1 MFAFIIRR
9 LWQMIPT
16 MLGVMLLVFVLF
28 NWVGGDPTFILE
40 GKRLTPEMLANI
52 RVQLG
57 LDKSLPEQFL
67 LFVKQVL
74 TYDFGNSWA
83 TQQSVSGTLANRVGP
98 SLTLAGSLLV
108 LELLTALPIAVAVAY
123 FRGTL
128 TDRLV
133 TMICTVAMSVSSLVY
148 IIVGQYQLAFVMDL
162 FPVMGW
168 DDNSL
173 AANLLVYLPLPLIL
187 GILVALA
194 PSVRFYRSFVVEELN
209 HDYVR
214 TARAKGLPE
223 SRVLFK
229 HVLRN
234 ALIPVV
240 TNITMSLPFLMLGS
254 MLLERFFGIPGMGN
268 ELLNAVDKS
277 DFPVIKAITITIA
290 AAAMVFNL
298 LADVLYKWIDP
309 RVQLK

>member
-67 LFVKQVL
+67 LFVKQVF

-83 TQQSVSGTLANRVGP
+83 TQQSVSGTLVNRVGP
-98 SLTLAGSLLV
+98 SLTFGRQSACAGAADRAAHCRRRRLFPRHADRPPGHHDLHGGDV
-108 LELLTALPIAVAVAY
+108 GEL
-123 FRGTL
+123 
-128 TDRLV
+128 
-133 TMICTVAMSVSSLVY
+133 LVY

-173 AANLLVYLPLPLIL
+173 ATNLLVYLPLPLIL

-194 PSVRFYRSFVVEELN
+194 LACAS
-209 HDYVR
+209 
-214 TARAKGLPE
+214 TA
-223 SRVLFK
+223 
-229 HVLRN
+229 
-234 ALIPVV
+234 ALWW
-240 TNITMSLPFLMLGS
+240 
-254 MLLERFFGIPGMGN
+254 
-268 ELLNAVDKS
+268 KS
-277 DFPVIKAITITIA
+277 
-290 AAAMVFNL
+290 
-298 LADVLYKWIDP
+298 
-309 RVQLK
+309 

>member
-1 MFAFIIRR
+1 MFAYVIRR

-40 GKRLTPEMLANI
+40 GKRLTPEMMANF
-52 RVQLG
+52 RAQMG
-57 LDKSLPEQFL
+57 LDKSVPEQFW

-83 TQQSVSGTLANRVGP
+83 TQHSVTHTLANRVGP
-98 SLTLAGSLLV
+98 SLMLAGSLLL
-108 LELLTALPIAVAVAY
+108 LELFTALPIAVAVAY
-123 FRGTL
+123 FRGGL
-128 TDRLV
+128 TDRMV
-133 TMICTVAMSVSSLVY
+133 TLICTVAMSVSSLVY
-148 IIVGQYQLAFVMDL
+148 IIVGQYQLGFALDW

-168 DDNSL
+168 DDDSMV
-173 AANLLVYLPLPLIL
+173 ANLFVYLPLPLLL
-187 GILVALA
+187 GLLVSLA
-194 PSVRFYRSFVVEELN
+194 PSVRFYRSFIVEELN

-214 TARAKGLPE
+214 TARAKGLSE

-290 AAAMVFNL
+290 AAAMAFNL
-298 LADVLYKWIDP
+298 LADILYKWIDP